1 MALQEEK
8 SGKIAWHRKIGN
20 RIVLT
25 AIVAAVLP
33 LFLLGGTVAVKV
45 RTDLLQQTVNAQKS
59 TMKTL
64 LHGFNSLFQNYCKQI
79 ESMVSLSEIQ
89 TMRYERQINIIH
101 DFLDQQKIYFDCK
114 IYDKEGKIIL
124 SALRNNRDTGV
135 PTASSSIDFVGDPGY
150 VNSFRA
156 VVATRQ
162 AALFANDATELH
174 EKMLFLMVPI
184 SDFVN
189 PEEVIGVISCSIS
202 ISSPDIHE
210 IVCGF
215 PIAESDV
222 LLLLDRH
229 GNLLSSQ
236 GNLPEGLRG
245 INVDKISRSKI
256 ESIVIDLVDTTYLGT
271 IAALPGSEG
280 LLLVARPRHQV
291 LAFLNQLL
299 LDLAL
304 MLVVAFV
311 IAISIGFF
319 MSRSLAEGISVLV
332 DAIRNVA
339 SGVVSHRV
347 EERGNDELAEASRA
361 FNDMLDTLEKHRMMD
376 DIWHREWESVQDDN
390 QKKSKPKAG
399 EQ

>member
-1 MALQEEK
+1 MATQEEK
-8 SGKIAWHRKIGN
+8 SGKIAWYRRIGN

-45 RTDLLQQTVNAQKS
+45 RLDLVRQTISAQKN

-64 LHGFNSLFQNYCKQI
+64 LHGFNSLFQNYRKQI
-79 ESMVSLSEIQ
+79 DSLVSLPDIQ
-89 TMRYERQINIIH
+89 SMRHERQIKLIH
-101 DFLDQQKIYFDCK
+101 DFLDQQKIYFGCN
-114 IYDKEGKIIL
+114 IYDKEGRIIL
-124 SALRNNRDTGV
+124 TAVRNNRDIGLQ
-135 PTASSSIDFVGDPGY
+135 PASGTLDFSDHAGY
-150 VNSFRA
+150 GETFKK

-162 AALFANDATELH
+162 PTLFGNDAAEFH

-189 PEEVIGVISCSIS
+189 PQEVVGVISCSIS

-215 PIAESDV
+215 PIQESDILV
-222 LLLLDRH
+222 LLDRH
-229 GNLLSSQ
+229 GNVLSSQ
-236 GNLPEGLRG
+236 GHLPEGFRG
-245 INVDKISRSKI
+245 INVEKVSRSNI
-256 ESIVIDLVDTTYLGT
+256 ESILLDLSGITYLGT

-280 LLLVARPRHQV
+280 LLLVARPRHLV

-311 IAISIGFF
+311 LAVAAGFF
-319 MSRSLAEGISVLV
+319 MSRSLAEGISILV

-347 EERGNDELAEASRA
+347 EVRGRDELAEASQA
-361 FNDMLDTLEKHRMMD
+361 FNDMLNTLEKHRMMD
-376 DIWHREWESVQDDN
+376 DIWHREWDEAQAGKPDKPESGVH
-390 QKKSKPKAG
+390 
-399 EQ
+399 

>member
-1 MALQEEK
+1 MATQEEK
-8 SGKIAWHRKIGN
+8 SGKIAWHRRIGN
-20 RIVLT
+20 RIILT

-45 RTDLLQQTVNAQKS
+45 RADLLQQTVAAQKS

-114 IYDKEGKIIL
+114 IYNREGKIIL

-135 PTASSSIDFVGDPGY
+135 ANASDSIDFVNDPGY
-150 VNSFRA
+150 VDSFKS
-156 VVATRQ
+156 VISTRQ
-162 AALFANDATELH
+162 ATLFANDAAELH

-189 PEEVIGVISCSIS
+189 SKEVIGVISCSIS

-215 PIAESDV
+215 PIAQSDI

-236 GNLPEGLRG
+236 GHLPEGLRG
-245 INVDKISRSKI
+245 INVEKVSRSKI
-256 ESIVIDLVDTTYLGT
+256 KSIFLDLAGTTYLGT
-271 IAALPGSEG
+271 ISALPGSEG
-280 LLLVARPRHQV
+280 LLLVARPRHLV

-311 IAISIGFF
+311 IAVATGFF

-339 SGVVSHRV
+339 SGIVSHRV
-347 EERGNDELAEASRA
+347 EVQGNDELAEASQA
-361 FNDMLDTLEKHRMMD
+361 FNDMLNTLEKHRMMD
-376 DIWHREWESVQDDN
+376 DIWHREWESVQNGN
-390 QKKSKPKAG
+390 QKKSEPKAG
-399 EQ
+399 ER